1 MFCKGVKMSNTNRN
15 TKFFRTRMILLLSVL
30 LLMLGHAQD
39 APTLS
44 TERLQALLTTD
55 IANEPSIP
63 GEIVAVLSPSRSV
76 DVVAAVGVRDVT
88 TGEPLTSNATIRIAS
103 VTKTFVAATIM
114 RLVETGVV
122 DLRDSLVDAGLPNDL
137 LEALKA
143 DGYTVEQITVQQLLN
158 HSSGIAT
165 FLTEPYDAAVR
176 ADPTHTWT
184 AQEQIQFALDN
195 FDPVARPGAEYHYS
209 DTAYLLLTQII
220 EVQTGQPY
228 AAAMRDLLGFERLG
242 LNATYL
248 ESLEPVPTDAGP
260 RAVQYMGELR
270 VNDLSPTVD
279 LFGGG
284 GLVSSM
290 HDLAVFFQALVR
302 GEVFEYPDTFRLMS
316 SITASGTESG
326 VASGIFKTE
335 VLGSACWGHT
345 GYWGVEVLTCPDLDV
360 TIAKTYNQVETSLDE
375 ARLRDA
381 ILAELGIR

>member
-1 MFCKGVKMSNTNRN
+1 MSNTNRN
-15 TKFFRTRMILLLSVL
+15 TKFFRMILLLSVL
-30 LLMLGHAQD
+30 LLTLGHAQD
-39 APTLS
+39 ASTLS
-44 TERLQALLTTD
+44 TERLQELLTTD
-55 IANEPSIP
+55 IANEPLIP

-76 DVVAAVGVRDVT
+76 DVAAAVGVRDLT
-88 TGEPLTSNATIRIAS
+88 TGEPLTSDATVRIAS

-114 RLVETGVV
+114 RLIETGVV

-143 DGYTVEQITVQQLLN
+143 DGYTVEQITIQHLLN

-165 FLTEPYDAAVR
+165 FWTELYSTAVQ

-195 FDPVARPGAEYHYS
+195 FDPVARPGAEDHYS
-209 DTAYLLLTQII
+209 DTGYLLLAQII

-248 ESLEPVPTDAGP
+248 ESLEPVPPGAGP
-260 RAVQYMGELR
+260 RAVQYMGDLR
-270 VNDLSPTVD
+270 VNNLSPTID

-290 HDLAVFFQALVR
+290 HDLAVFFQALAQ

-316 SITASGTESG
+316 SITAPGKESG
-326 VASGIFKTE
+326 VASGLFKTE

-345 GYWGVEVLTCPDLDV
+345 GYWGVQVLTCPDFDI
-360 TIAKTYNQVETSLDE
+360 TIAKTYNQVENSLDE
-375 ARLRDA
+375 TRLRDA